1 MVLIE
6 RMNVQLRID
15 ESELGRY
22 LAEGFKEVK
31 IPNKEIKEVEPIQ
44 EQLKEVEPIQEQL
57 KEDKKKLK

>member
-1 MVLIE
+1 MVIVE

-44 EQLKEVEPIQEQL
+44 EQQ
-57 KEDKKKLK
+57 KEDKKKIK

>member
-31 IPNKEIKEVEPIQ
+31 IPNKEIKEVEPVEEQQ
-44 EQLKEVEPIQEQL
+44 EEKQEE
-57 KEDKKKLK
+57 KIDKKRLK

>member
-31 IPNKEIKEVEPIQ
+31 IPNKEMKNVEPEM
-44 EQLKEVEPIQEQL
+44 EQP